1 MGYQFL
7 RFESYGKYAS
17 RNNNKQSAKAVANEC
32 ERAFGAC
39 PHVESPMPPVNIF
52 GCSPSQAVQ
61 LAEERAS
68 IAKDSIGR
76 KLRKDA
82 QIMVGAIVSY
92 PVLMSELNPNC
103 EDLKKWIKLNHKFF
117 KDKYGDSYLS
127 NSAHTD
133 ESFFHQ
139 HIYLVPNIDSDGRM
153 NIGDVHQGVHARDNC
168 GSKKAKDKMRAYKQA
183 MRELQEEYYEAVGKP
198 CGLTK
203 EGARKRRLT
212 RVEWKTEQ
220 AAAKRLSESL
230 EIIDDVKN
238 QIQVANDLKEEAE
251 SKIEEAK
258 AFSKR
263 AVRVFEKAKSEKT
276 TLINLKSKKLTTVA
290 HLKDKVDSLT
300 RTVSN
305 LIKKVNL
312 LESLNKSLKTKNL
325 TLEKENTRL
334 HKINSELS
342 RQNNLREKGIRSLKS
357 ELVTVLSH
365 ARAGT
370 IEEINIEYHTKEENH
385 YEQH

>member
-7 RFESYGKYAS
+7 RFETYGKYAS

-32 ERAFGAC
+32 ERVSGAC

-92 PVLMSELNPNC
+92 PVPMSELNPNC
-103 EDLKKWIKLNHKFF
+103 EDLRKWIKLNHKFF

-139 HIYLVPNIDSDGRM
+139 HIYLVPSIDSDGRM

-220 AAAKRLSESL
+220 EAAKRLSESL
-230 EIIDDVKN
+230 NIIDDIEN
-238 QIQVANDLKEEAE
+238 QKALAIQLKTEADE
-251 SKIEEAK
+251 KIEK
-258 AFSKR
+258 AEDFSKR
-263 AVRVFEKAKSEKT
+263 AVSVFKKAKDEKSI
-276 TLINLKSKKLTTVA
+276 LINLKSKKLTTVA
-290 HLKDKVDSLT
+290 YLKDKVDSLT
-300 RTVSN
+300 STVSN

-312 LESLNKSLKTKNL
+312 LESFNKSLKTKNS

-342 RQNNLREKGIRSLKS
+342 RQNNLREKGIKSLKS

-370 IEEINIEYHTKEENH
+370 IEEIDIEYYTKEGNH